1 LSAFCVCNGKKL
13 NVNEEK
19 TVRLPFSNTTEKR
32 GGFFF
37 FSLSPLA
44 RARTARRKTPTNTR
58 FWARDGDYHPQ
69 NENIFGLI

>member
-1 LSAFCVCNGKKL
+1 VQSKKIEC
-13 NVNEEK
+13 EEK
-19 TVRLPFSNTTEKR
+19 ADSLFQTPPKKEEASSS
-32 GGFFF
+32 
-37 FSLSPLA
+37 SLSLLS